1 MNTKTTP
8 LFRDGSIIDAT
19 SGTFSQLKGTLSML
33 GNFPGLS
40 RFLVGRV
47 FYTDAANTS
56 ITFAAIYVRE
66 EFGMEDSEI
75 AVYTLIG
82 VFSSIVS
89 GFLWGYLVD
98 IIGPKSTLNAVLWFW
113 FASFTLLISTVW
125 LGLPTWMIWL
135 APFLAGVALGGT
147 WCADRPYMLVLTPPR
162 YIGQFYGLYSMVGR
176 FATIIGPL
184 SWAIIVDELNFGRPA
199 AIGFLFIVMII
210 GYIILQGVD
219 DKPREWPPELQ
230 AEYEPEPPR
239 GAIGRSR

>member
-1 MNTKTTP
+1 
-8 LFRDGSIIDAT
+8 
-19 SGTFSQLKGTLSML
+19 ML

-230 AEYEPEPPR
+230 ADYEPEPPR